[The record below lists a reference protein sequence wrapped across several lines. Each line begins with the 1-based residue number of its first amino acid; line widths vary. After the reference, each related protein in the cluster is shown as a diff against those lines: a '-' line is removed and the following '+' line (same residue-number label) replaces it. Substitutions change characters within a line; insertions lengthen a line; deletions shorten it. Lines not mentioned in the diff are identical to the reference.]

1 MEQKRKALET
11 EPHKYAQ
18 IAKVVSEG
26 WYFQLDTAPGKR
38 KKNFSLNSH
47 VNSEHTSV
55 KPRDSTGED
64 PGDAGLQVFRLDSKS
79 RIPEQK
85 ATEQTS
91 SKLEPWMHKRP
102 C

>member
-26 WYFQLDTAPGKR
+26 WYFQLDSSR
-38 KKNFSLNSH
+38 QKKEELQSKLH
-47 VNSEHTSV
+47 TLTQEHTSV